1 MLQCTATW
9 PISPHL
15 QSTRTGYAGP
25 FTCVCRLSFSI
36 SLPVAL
42 DLLTALL
49 DVSEAAAGV
58 ALLLVGVVTIA
69 RHVTGLAAVV
79 AQLLALLLGLL
90 AVSGDV
96 TSSAAVVAGCRKDHT
111 CAHLSLNCC
120 DL

>member
-1 MLQCTATW
+1 MAD
-9 PISPHL
+9 
-15 QSTRTGYAGP
+15 
-25 FTCVCRLSFSI
+25 LSA
-36 SLPVAL
+36 PVAL

-96 TSSAAVVAGCRKDHT
+96 TSSAAVVAGIL
-111 CAHLSLNCC
+111 CALAVSGHVPKFATSVTEQVFASAATFPSPSAATRTVLHPVA
-120 DL
+120 